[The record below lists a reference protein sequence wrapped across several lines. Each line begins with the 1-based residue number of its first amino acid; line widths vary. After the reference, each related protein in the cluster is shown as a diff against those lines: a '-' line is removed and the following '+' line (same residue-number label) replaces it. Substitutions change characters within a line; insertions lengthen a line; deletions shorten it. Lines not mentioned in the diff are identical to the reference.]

1 MSRRGS
7 ANSEGNGH
15 DCMISPMKRVPFD
28 HGDVRSKF
36 LPENERIVCEKIPLR
51 TLGSYD
57 VNGSEPSLGNSFQSQ
72 VIDICVCVFVCV
84 SVCLPICLTVFLSVS
99 QPVCALLL
107 CVRMFVFVY
116 GWVCISSPSL
126 LSPFFYFPLA
136 FVLLCCVFC
145 VVVLWC
151 FLFYFVFVLLLF
163 LFTFVLGFLWLFLF
177 CSHLILYH
185 PLPLVLLSDS
195 LI

>member
-72 VIDICVCVFVCV
+72 VIDICVCV
-84 SVCLPICLTVFLSVS
+84 SVCLYVCLSVCLSVWLCFCLSVS
-99 QPVCALLL
+99 QSVRCFCVCVCLFLCMGGFAFHLLPFYLLSFTSHLLL
-107 CVRMFVFVY
+107 FCCVVY
-116 GWVCISSPSL
+116 
-126 LSPFFYFPLA
+126 
-136 FVLLCCVFC
+136 FVLLCCGVFC
-145 VVVLWC
+145 
-151 FLFYFVFVLLLF
+151 FILFSFCYYFYLLLF
-163 LFTFVLGFLWLFLF
+163 
-177 CSHLILYH
+177 
-185 PLPLVLLSDS
+185 
-195 LI
+195 

>member
-1 MSRRGS
+1 
-7 ANSEGNGH
+7 
-15 DCMISPMKRVPFD
+15 MISPMKRVPFD

-99 QPVCALLL
+99 QSVCALLL

-136 FVLLCCVFC
+136 FVVLCCVVYVVLLCCVVFC
-145 VVVLWC
+145 
-151 FLFYFVFVLLLF
+151 FILFSFCYLLLF
-163 LFTFVLGFLWLFLF
+163 
-177 CSHLILYH
+177 
-185 PLPLVLLSDS
+185 
-195 LI
+195 